1 MVMTERTYSATRL
14 KAELLGALDD
24 VQRSGEPIVVTK
36 HGRPVARIVAID
48 EPTPMRG
55 SVSFLVED
63 DALVAPIDEAW
74 DAER

>member
-1 MVMTERTYSATRL
+1 MGEGSSVPAAARHGDG
-14 KAELLGALDD
+14 GA
-24 VQRSGEPIVVTK
+24 RG
-36 HGRPVARIVAID
+36 ARIVAID